1 MNLCPFLK
9 NSITT
14 LDKHIMKTILIIE
27 DNTDI
32 RENLEEILELD
43 NYLVVS
49 APNGKIGIEK
59 ALVGNPDLIV
69 CDIAMPIKNGYEVF
83 AAIQLPPLTHKI
95 PFIFLTASAQE
106 REIAMGKISG
116 ADAYM
121 TKPFQGD
128 ELLST
133 IKNILT

>member
-1 MNLCPFLK
+1 
-9 NSITT
+9 
-14 LDKHIMKTILIIE
+14 MKTILIIE

-43 NYLVVS
+43 GYNVSS
-49 APNGKIGIEK
+49 APNGKIGLEK
-59 ALVGNPDLIV
+59 ALHENPHLIL
-69 CDIAMPIKNGYEVF
+69 CDISMPIKNGYEVF
-83 AAIQLPPLTHKI
+83 AAIQLPPFTQSF

-106 REIAMGKISG
+106 KDIAMGKTLG

-121 TKPFQGD
+121 TKPFQVD

-133 IKNILT
+133 IKNILK